1 VNRTRVAFVHEKLP
15 PYRHELFRLLA
26 ARLEVEFFFVNEAG
40 PGLPPHSHTL
50 RGYRVPEMSDFV
62 VAPGLTRAV
71 VRAHRSDPFDVII
84 GSDLGSFATLAADR
98 ASCIVRRPFVLWS
111 GEWVATRHPRRWISR
126 PLEAHIAQRAAACL
140 AYGTRAA
147 AYLERLGARRDSIYL
162 TGNTA
167 GYTFERV
174 DPAHVVRIRAEW
186 GIGDRPVVLFL
197 GRLIPVK
204 APDHLVRAFAQ
215 VAAREPRAFLVIA
228 GEGEML
234 ASLERE
240 TARLGLTSVHLTQ
253 RAVEGKA
260 EKDLLY
266 SLADVFVLPSRRARI
281 AEAWGLVLN
290 EAASAGLPMVV
301 SESVGAVG
309 DLIRHGESGLVVPA
323 ANERALGEAIIRLLT
338 DRNEAKRLGAAA
350 NRAAAVFTV
359 ERMAEAFERAI
370 ARARGAAE

>member
-1 VNRTRVAFVHEKLP
+1 VNRARIALVHEKFP

-26 ARLEVEFFFVNEAG
+26 SRHEVEFFFVNERDL
-40 PGLPPHSHTL
+40 GLPQHSHVL
-50 RGYRVPEMSDFV
+50 RGYRVPEMSEFV
-62 VAPGLTRAV
+62 IAPGL
-71 VRAHRSDPFDVII
+71 VRSVARTHRSNPFDVII
-84 GSDLGSFATLAADR
+84 GSDLGSFVTLAAYR
-98 ASCIVRRPFVLWS
+98 ASRIMQRPFVLWS
-111 GEWVATRHPRRWISR
+111 GEWVATHHPRRWMFR

-147 AYLERLGARRDSIYL
+147 AYLERLGARHDLIYL

-167 GYTFERV
+167 GYTFERA
-174 DPAHVVRIRAEW
+174 DPAHVARIRAEW

-204 APDHLVRAFAQ
+204 ALDHLVRAFAQ

-234 ASLERE
+234 ATLERE
-240 TARLGLTSVHLTQ
+240 TARLGLASVHFTR
-253 RAVEGKA
+253 RAVDGKA

-323 ANERALGEAIIRLLT
+323 ANGHGLEEAIVRLLT

-350 NRAAAVFTV
+350 HRTAAEFTV
-359 ERMAEAFERAI
+359 EHMAEAFERAI